1 MSPGS
6 EHKDPRMQC
15 NPLYFRYTF
24 WLFCNPE
31 PPLWPRQQYVAHLL
45 PRRALWPQVQS
56 VILRYT
62 FHCALGSVWA
72 TNHSC
77 IWTLTLQV
85 QSVILPLYLLLRF
98 GIHVGH
104 ESPCHLKRAAK
115 LEHVCYGIG
124 AEKQKL
130 LGKLRCLYLAILT
143 VEN

>member
-1 MSPGS
+1 MVNRS

-56 VILRYT
+56 VILPLYFSLR
-62 FHCALGSVWA
+62 FGMRVGHESLLHLDFDLAS
-72 TNHSC
+72 S
-77 IWTLTLQV
+77 I
-85 QSVILPLYLLLRF
+85 VILPLYFSLRF

-104 ESPCHLKRAAK
+104 ESPCYLKRAAK
-115 LEHVCYGIG
+115 LEYVCYGIG
-124 AEKQKL
+124 AKPK
-130 LGKLRCLYLAILT
+130 KTYW
-143 VEN
+143 EN